1 MVVHIA
7 AVEEE
12 RAIAAFVNGAVPQ
25 CAVVRSV
32 GENHGGE
39 DSLVDIRF

>member
-25 CAVVRSV
+25 SAVVRSI

-39 DSLVDIRF
+39 DCLDDIR